1 MFISFSSLFIFVIS
15 IIFNDISCKMDPSKV
30 VAAINCGGDEYTDS
44 NGITYDNDKYF
55 LGGTSSDHGINYIIK
70 NTEDQILYQTERWSS
85 ETLTYSIPLK
95 SNINGKYVLN
105 LKFSEVYFTNKGDK
119 IFNVALGRETIIK
132 NLDIYSKVGKAYALD
147 EYIEFEIR
155 NKQVY
160 YKNKNCAKALMGDK
174 LQINFVKGSA
184 DNPKVNAILLVKGS
198 LKDTDYIEKM
208 KKEEENKKKRMKQ
221 MKKDELIALRHDA
234 DELYDEEQLND
245 ENFTVKKDTG
255 FFSIF
260 STPLGIYIGGSLVLF
275 AVLNYLIDKIF
286 YLNLL

>member
-1 MFISFSSLFIFVIS
+1 MFLSLSSLFIFIFLLIIS
-15 IIFNDISCKMDPSKV
+15 QTSSKMDPSKV
-30 VAAINCGGDEYTDS
+30 IAAINCGGDEYIDS
-44 NGITYDNDKYF
+44 NGITYENDKYF
-55 LGGTSSDHGINYIIK
+55 LGGTSSDHGINYRIK
-70 NTEDQILYQTERWSS
+70 NTEDEILYQTERWSS

-105 LKFSEVYFTNKGDK
+105 LKFSEVYFTNQGDK
-119 IFNVALGRETIIK
+119 IFNVALGRETVIK

-198 LKDTDYIEKM
+198 LKDTDYMEKM
-208 KKEEENKKKRMKQ
+208 KREEENKKKRMKQ

-234 DELYDEEQLND
+234 DELYDEEQLSD

-275 AVLNYLIDKIF
+275 AVLNYLIDKI
-286 YLNLL
+286 

>member
-1 MFISFSSLFIFVIS
+1 MFLSLSSLFIFIFFLIIS
-15 IIFNDISCKMDPSKV
+15 QTSSKMDPSKV
-30 VAAINCGGDEYTDS
+30 IAAINCGGDEYIDS
-44 NGITYDNDKYF
+44 NGITYENDKYF
-55 LGGTSSDHGINYIIK
+55 LGGTSSDHGINYRIK
-70 NTEDQILYQTERWSS
+70 NTEDEILYQTERWSS

-105 LKFSEVYFTNKGDK
+105 LKFSEVYFTNQGDK
-119 IFNVALGRETIIK
+119 IFNVALGRETVIK

-198 LKDTDYIEKM
+198 LKDTDYMEKM
-208 KKEEENKKKRMKQ
+208 KREEENKKKRMKQ

-234 DELYDEEQLND
+234 DELYDEEQLSD

-275 AVLNYLIDKIF
+275 AVLNYLIDKI
-286 YLNLL
+286 

>member
-1 MFISFSSLFIFVIS
+1 MFLSFFSLLILIYFQLIT
-15 IIFNDISCKMDPSKV
+15 DISSKMDPSKV
-30 VAAINCGGDEYTDS
+30 IAAINCGGDEYTDS
-44 NGITYDNDKYF
+44 NGITYENDKYF
-55 LGGTSSDHGINYIIK
+55 LGGTSSDHGINYKIR
-70 NTEDQILYQTERWSS
+70 NTDDEILYQTERWSS

-119 IFNVALGRETIIK
+119 IFNVALGRETVIK

-160 YKNKNCAKALMGDK
+160 YKNKNCNKALMGDK

-221 MKKDELIALRHDA
+221 KKKDELIALRHDA
-234 DELYDEEQLND
+234 DELYDEEQLSD

-286 YLNLL
+286 N

>member
-1 MFISFSSLFIFVIS
+1 MFLSFSSLLILIFFQLIT
-15 IIFNDISCKMDPSKV
+15 DISSKMDSSKV
-30 VAAINCGGDEYTDS
+30 IAAINCGGDEYTDS
-44 NGITYDNDKYF
+44 NGITYENDKYF
-55 LGGTSSDHGINYIIK
+55 LGGTSSDHGINYKIR
-70 NTEDQILYQTERWSS
+70 NTDDEILYQTERWSS

-119 IFNVALGRETIIK
+119 IFNVALGRETVIK

-160 YKNKNCAKALMGDK
+160 YKNKNCNKALMGDK

-234 DELYDEEQLND
+234 DELYDEEQLSD

-286 YLNLL
+286 N

>member
-55 LGGTSSDHGINYIIK
+55 LGGTSSDHGLNYIIK
-70 NTEDQILYQTERWSS
+70 NTEDQVLYQTERWSS

-286 YLNLL
+286 

>member
-1 MFISFSSLFIFVIS
+1 MFISFSSLFIFVLS

-245 ENFTVKKDTG
+245 ENFTVKIDTG

-286 YLNLL
+286 

>member
-1 MFISFSSLFIFVIS
+1 MFLSFYPLILFLIL
-15 IIFNDISCKMDPSKV
+15 IIFNVISCKLDPTKV
-30 VAAINCGGDEYTDS
+30 VVAINCGGDDYTDS
-44 NGITYDNDKYF
+44 NGISYDGDKYF
-55 LGGTSSDHGINYIIK
+55 SGGTSSDHGINYRIK
-70 NTEDQILYQTERWSS
+70 NTKDEYLYQTERWSPDR
-85 ETLTYSIPLK
+85 LTYSIPLK

-105 LKFSEVYFTNKGDK
+105 LKFSEVYFTNAGDK
-119 IFNVALGRETIIK
+119 VFNVALGKEVVIR
-132 NLDIYSKVGKAYALD
+132 NLDIYNKVGKAYALD

-160 YKNKNCAKALMGDK
+160 YKNKNCAKALDGER
-174 LQINFVKGSA
+174 LQINFNKGSA
-184 DNPKVNAILLVKGS
+184 DNPKINAILLIKGS

-208 KKEEENKKKRMKQ
+208 KEEEENKKKRMKQ

-234 DELYDEEQLND
+234 DELYDEEQLMD

-275 AVLNYLIDKIF
+275 AVLNYLIDKMC
-286 YLNLL
+286 

>member
-286 YLNLL
+286 

>member
-1 MFISFSSLFIFVIS
+1 MFLSFSSLLILIYFQLIT
-15 IIFNDISCKMDPSKV
+15 DISSKMDPSKV
-30 VAAINCGGDEYTDS
+30 IAAINCGGDEYTDS
-44 NGITYDNDKYF
+44 NGITYENDKYF
-55 LGGTSSDHGINYIIK
+55 LGGTSSDHGINYKIR
-70 NTEDQILYQTERWSS
+70 NTDDEILYQTERWSS

-119 IFNVALGRETIIK
+119 IFNVALGRETVIK

-160 YKNKNCAKALMGDK
+160 YKNKNCNKALMGDK

-234 DELYDEEQLND
+234 DELYDEEQLSD

-286 YLNLL
+286 N

>member
-1 MFISFSSLFIFVIS
+1 MFLSFSSLLILIFFQLIT
-15 IIFNDISCKMDPSKV
+15 DISSKMDPSKV
-30 VAAINCGGDEYTDS
+30 IAAINCGGDEYTDS
-44 NGITYDNDKYF
+44 NGITYENDKYF
-55 LGGTSSDHGINYIIK
+55 LGGTSSDHGINYKIR
-70 NTEDQILYQTERWSS
+70 NTDDEILYQTERWSS

-119 IFNVALGRETIIK
+119 IFNVALGRETVIK

-160 YKNKNCAKALMGDK
+160 YKNKNCNKALMGDK

-184 DNPKVNAILLVKGS
+184 DNPKINAILLVKGS

-234 DELYDEEQLND
+234 DELYDEEQLSD

-286 YLNLL
+286 N

>member
-1 MFISFSSLFIFVIS
+1 MFLSLIFLISVIINS
-15 IIFNDISCKMDPSKV
+15 ISCKLDPSKV
-30 VAAINCGGDEYTDS
+30 VAAINCGGNEYTDS

-55 LGGTSSDHGINYIIK
+55 SGGISSEHGINYHIR
-70 NTEDQILYQTERWSS
+70 NTDDEILYQTERWSS
-85 ETLTYSIPLK
+85 ETLTYAIPLK

-119 IFNVALGRETIIK
+119 VFNVALGRETVIK
-132 NLDIYSKVGKAYALD
+132 NLDIYNKVGKAYALD

-160 YKNKNCAKALMGDK
+160 YKNKNCAKALDSDNK
-174 LQINFVKGSA
+174 LLINFVKGSA
-184 DNPKVNAILLVKGS
+184 DNPKINAILLIKGS

-275 AVLNYLIDKIF
+275 AFLNYLIGKIKID
-286 YLNLL
+286 

>member
-15 IIFNDISCKMDPSKV
+15 ILFNDISCKMDPSKV
-30 VAAINCGGDEYTDS
+30 IAAINCGGDEYTDT

-55 LGGTSSDHGINYIIK
+55 LGGTSSEHGLNYHIK
-70 NTEDQILYQTERWSS
+70 NTDDEILYQTERWSS

-184 DNPKVNAILLVKGS
+184 DNTKINAILLVKGS

-286 YLNLL
+286 

>member
-1 MFISFSSLFIFVIS
+1 MFLSLSSLFIFIFLLIIS
-15 IIFNDISCKMDPSKV
+15 QTSSKMDPSKV
-30 VAAINCGGDEYTDS
+30 IAAINCGGDEYIDS
-44 NGITYDNDKYF
+44 NGITYENDKYF
-55 LGGTSSDHGINYIIK
+55 LGGTSSDHGINYRIK
-70 NTEDQILYQTERWSS
+70 NTEDEILYQTERWSS

-105 LKFSEVYFTNKGDK
+105 LKFSEVYFTNQGDK
-119 IFNVALGRETIIK
+119 IFNVALGRETVIK

-198 LKDTDYIEKM
+198 LKDTDYMEKM
-208 KKEEENKKKRMKQ
+208 KREEENKKKRMKQ

-234 DELYDEEQLND
+234 DELYDEEQLSD

-275 AVLNYLIDKIF
+275 AVLNYLIDKV
-286 YLNLL
+286 

>member
-1 MFISFSSLFIFVIS
+1 MFLSFSSLLILIYFQLIT
-15 IIFNDISCKMDPSKV
+15 DISSKMDPSKV
-30 VAAINCGGDEYTDS
+30 IAAINCGGDEYTDS
-44 NGITYDNDKYF
+44 NGITYENDKYF
-55 LGGTSSDHGINYIIK
+55 LGGTSSDHGINYKIR
-70 NTEDQILYQTERWSS
+70 NTDDEILYQTERWSS

-119 IFNVALGRETIIK
+119 IFNVALGRETVIK

-160 YKNKNCAKALMGDK
+160 YKNKNCNKALMGDK

-286 YLNLL
+286 N

>member
-15 IIFNDISCKMDPSKV
+15 IIFNDISCKIDPSKV

-286 YLNLL
+286 

>member
-55 LGGTSSDHGINYIIK
+55 LGGTSSDHGLNYIIK
-70 NTEDQILYQTERWSS
+70 NTEDQVLYQTERWSS

-147 EYIEFEIR
+147 EYVEFEIR

-286 YLNLL
+286 

>member
-1 MFISFSSLFIFVIS
+1 MFLSFSSLLILIFFQLIT
-15 IIFNDISCKMDPSKV
+15 DISSKMDPSKV
-30 VAAINCGGDEYTDS
+30 IAAINCGGDEYTDS
-44 NGITYDNDKYF
+44 NGITYENDKYF
-55 LGGTSSDHGINYIIK
+55 LGGTSSDHGINYKIR
-70 NTEDQILYQTERWSS
+70 NTDDEILYQTERWSS

-119 IFNVALGRETIIK
+119 IFNVALGRETVIK

-160 YKNKNCAKALMGDK
+160 YKNKNCNKALMGDK

-198 LKDTDYIEKM
+198 LKDWEINYK
-208 KKEEENKKKRMKQ
+208 
-221 MKKDELIALRHDA
+221 LI
-234 DELYDEEQLND
+234 
-245 ENFTVKKDTG
+245 
-255 FFSIF
+255 
-260 STPLGIYIGGSLVLF
+260 
-275 AVLNYLIDKIF
+275 
-286 YLNLL
+286 LLKVVQIIRK

>member
-1 MFISFSSLFIFVIS
+1 MFLCFPLFLFLLSL
-15 IIFNDISCKMDPSKV
+15 IFNDISCKMDPSKV
-30 VAAINCGGDEYTDS
+30 IAAINCGGDEYTDT

-55 LGGTSSDHGINYIIK
+55 MGGTSSDHGINYHIR
-70 NTEDQILYQTERWSS
+70 NTDDEILYQTERWSS

-119 IFNVALGRETIIK
+119 VFNVALGKETVIK

-160 YKNKNCAKALMGDK
+160 YKNKNCAKALMNDK
-174 LQINFVKGSA
+174 LQLNFVKGSS
-184 DNPKVNAILLVKGS
+184 DNPKINAILLVKGS

-286 YLNLL
+286 

>member
-1 MFISFSSLFIFVIS
+1 MFLSFSSLLILIFFQLIT
-15 IIFNDISCKMDPSKV
+15 DISSKMDPSKV
-30 VAAINCGGDEYTDS
+30 IAAINCGGDEYTDS
-44 NGITYDNDKYF
+44 NGITYENDKYF
-55 LGGTSSDHGINYIIK
+55 LGGTSSDHGINYKIR
-70 NTEDQILYQTERWSS
+70 NTDDEILYQTERWSS

-119 IFNVALGRETIIK
+119 IFNVALGRETVIK

-160 YKNKNCAKALMGDK
+160 YKNKNCNKALMGDK

-208 KKEEENKKKRMKQ
+208 KKEAENKKKRMKQ

-234 DELYDEEQLND
+234 DELYDEEQLSD

-286 YLNLL
+286 N

>member
-1 MFISFSSLFIFVIS
+1 MFLCFPLFLFLLSS
-15 IIFNDISCKMDPSKV
+15 IFNDISCKMDPSKV
-30 VAAINCGGDEYTDS
+30 IAAINCGGDEYTDT

-55 LGGTSSDHGINYIIK
+55 MGGTSSDHGINYHIR
-70 NTEDQILYQTERWSS
+70 NTDDEILYQTERWSS

-119 IFNVALGRETIIK
+119 VFNVALGKETVIK

-160 YKNKNCAKALMGDK
+160 YKNKNCAKALMNDK
-174 LQINFVKGSA
+174 LQLNFVKGSS
-184 DNPKVNAILLVKGS
+184 DNPKINAILLVKGS

-286 YLNLL
+286 